1 MWLSPDTRNDPMRNS
16 LERKMKLARYSGQ
29 LSLLALAVL
38 MSASAVAQ
46 DGEWYGGFNLGQ
58 SRAVIDNAGI
68 TRGLLGNG
76 LTITSI
82 DDKNKDTGF
91 KLLGGYQ
98 YNRNF
103 ALEAGYFDLG
113 KFGYTATTTPTG
125 TLRGEIKLRGLN
137 FDAVGFLP
145 FNEKF
150 SGFGRVGA
158 TYVEASDNFT
168 ATGAVNVSDPSPSK
182 RDVNFKVGLGLQY
195 DFTPKLAMRLE
206 AERYRVNDAVG
217 NHGDIDLFSVGL
229 ILRFGKKAPEPAPY
243 TPPPPPP
250 EPVAVAPEPVVVA
263 AVVAPVV
270 VQPVKRVLRKVTIS
284 VDSDF
289 DFNKSS
295 LNPAGKQ
302 VLDQFLADLPGMNY
316 SHIAITGNTDRIG
329 SDAYN
334 MKLSVKRAEVVQSY
348 LVATG
353 GLAADKLVT
362 TGVGKTEPE
371 TKPGTCVGN
380 KITKELI
387 KCLQPDRRVDIE
399 VHGTR

>member
-1 MWLSPDTRNDPMRNS
+1 
-16 LERKMKLARYSGQ
+16 
-29 LSLLALAVL
+29 
-38 MSASAVAQ
+38 
-46 DGEWYGGFNLGQ
+46 
-58 SRAVIDNAGI
+58 VIDNAGI

>member
-1 MWLSPDTRNDPMRNS
+1 
-16 LERKMKLARYSGQ
+16 
-29 LSLLALAVL
+29 
-38 MSASAVAQ
+38 
-46 DGEWYGGFNLGQ
+46 
-58 SRAVIDNAGI
+58 
-68 TRGLLGNG
+68 
-76 LTITSI
+76 
-82 DDKNKDTGF
+82 
-91 KLLGGYQ
+91 
-98 YNRNF
+98 
-103 ALEAGYFDLG
+103 
-113 KFGYTATTTPTG
+113 
-125 TLRGEIKLRGLN
+125 
-137 FDAVGFLP
+137 
-145 FNEKF
+145 
-150 SGFGRVGA
+150 
-158 TYVEASDNFT
+158 
-168 ATGAVNVSDPSPSK
+168 VSDPSPSK